1 MGTVYSAWDRLTSRE
16 VALKRLLIHVPG
28 SSATAAEMGNA
39 QAQADSH
46 LSTVAPVEMGGGPRP
61 SGQDADSKLLT
72 RQSYGRRALLASEFR
87 TLATLHHPNV
97 VSVLDYGFDEA
108 GQPYYAM
115 ELLPSDRTILVAG
128 AGRPY
133 EERVALLAQVLQALA
148 YLHRHGIVHRDLKPG
163 NILCVRDI
171 VKLTDFGIA
180 APMGHRQRLAGTV
193 QYMAPELLFGAPPAV
208 ASDLYAVGVV
218 AHELLTDSFPFS
230 VSSMDSFLNSV
241 LGPQGSALL
250 PSRVR
255 EFLDLGD
262 PMTTDITPTTR
273 ALRLAPRAL
282 DELPKLAALPRQL
295 ATVVGRLLARDAVDR
310 YSSAEEA
317 LAALGEIW
325 SNHFELETA
334 ATRESFLQSA
344 PLVGRQVEFTRLT
357 TLLGS
362 TLIGQGA
369 LLLLGGESGVGKSR
383 LLEELRALAMV
394 RGVMVLSG
402 QALASANAPFEMF
415 TQVLRELCAYV
426 DIDEREASMLA
437 TLIHDLPIVLERNIA
452 ELPEGDG
459 RANEQRLLSTIQ
471 AVLLRWKGP
480 LLIELEDVHWA
491 DPSSLS
497 LLRRLSQ
504 LVASHP
510 LLVIAS
516 YRDDEKP
523 TLPTEI
529 PGAQTMLLSRMDQSA
544 TAELCAAMLGEATQK
559 SQLVELI
566 QRETEGNALFIVEA
580 VRTLAEEAGSLSAVG
595 AQALPTELLTG
606 SIRNI
611 LRRRLARVPAWAET
625 TLYLL
630 AVAGRE
636 IDARLL
642 RELEPAPNE
651 WLEACAS
658 ASVLTVSEGRWR
670 FAHDKLRETLLT
682 ALSQDER
689 HALHLQV
696 AILLER
702 TAPAAHAIAAAL
714 AYHYEAA
721 QQPERAAHFAGIAGE
736 HALDAGALTEA
747 ARLFE
752 DALMHQQQ
760 VPAAYPLR
768 SRARARTLRLLATVY
783 AGLARFGDCLRT
795 VEETLN
801 ALGRPL
807 PQESAAL
814 RKALLVAAGRELST
828 RLSGERSAP
837 LHDRE
842 SLQELLSLWIA
853 CGEMFFMTGNEGRGL
868 LGTLWALEAA
878 EILANSTA
886 QVTFNTIIA
895 YVLDQANLGPLC
907 RNYLQRAAQHL
918 EHCAEPAAYLRFQRL
933 LGSLQINRGQ
943 YAVAVRTHA
952 ECAQIAEQLGD
963 DYAALTAQNV
973 QINMHFTW
981 AAYVRAEELLVTLLT
996 VAEQKGAVR
1005 FVRAAWLTQASLWLR
1020 RGQPDSAQRT
1030 LDSVGALDKADVL
1043 LLLQK
1048 SALLAQLHLL
1058 GGRPE
1063 AAYQTVADAWKCH
1076 GTPQMGSAM
1085 LLESTYGLLD
1095 VALRLLERH
1104 QGASRVETLA
1114 LCRDMVQAFMKRGS
1128 RYRHWEARARL
1139 CAGRLAWLE
1148 GRGREALRQWNVAL
1162 AVAQSLALPHDEALC
1177 HAYLGLLG
1185 ARRGRL
1191 SQNQVPA
1198 AVQTI
1203 RSGQSDQSDQWP
1215 PSRLHLQTAVNLLR
1229 SIGSLSELTWVVA
1242 ELDALPKKPEPPIR
1256 SQA

>member
-28 SSATAAEMGNA
+28 INATEAERAPA
-39 QAQADSH
+39 QSDGDSH
-46 LSTVAPVEMGGGPRP
+46 SPTVAPVAVAAQHASGG
-61 SGQDADSKLLT
+61 DADSKLLT

-128 AGRPY
+128 AGRSY
-133 EERVALLAQVLQALA
+133 EEKVALLAQVLQALA

-163 NILCVRDI
+163 NILCVQDT

-218 AHELLTDSFPFS
+218 AHELLTDSFPFP
-230 VSSMDSFLNSV
+230 VTSMDSFLDSV
-241 LGPQGSALL
+241 LGPQGTALL

-262 PMTTDITPTTR
+262 PMTTDITPVTKL
-273 ALRLAPRAL
+273 LRLAPRAL
-282 DELPKLAALPRQL
+282 EELPRLAALPRQL
-295 ATVVGRLLARDAVDR
+295 ATVVGRLLARDAADR
-310 YSSAEEA
+310 YASAEEA
-317 LAALGEIW
+317 LAALGDIW
-325 SNHFELETA
+325 SNHLELETD

-344 PLVGRQVEFTRLT
+344 PLVGRQREFTHLT
-357 TLLGS
+357 ALLGS
-362 TLIGQGA
+362 TLMGQGA

-394 RGVMVLSG
+394 RGVMVLGG

-415 TQVLRELCAYV
+415 TPVLRELCAYV

-437 TLIHDLPIVLERNIA
+437 TLIHDLPVVLERGIIEPIEA
-452 ELPEGDG
+452 DG

-480 LLIELEDVHWA
+480 LLIELEDIHWA

-497 LLRRLSQ
+497 LLRRLVQ
-504 LVASHP
+504 LAATHP

-516 YRDDEKP
+516 YRDDERP
-523 TLPTEI
+523 TLPAEV
-529 PGAQTMLLSRMDQSA
+529 PGAQVMQLSRMDQTA
-544 TAELCAAMLGEATQK
+544 TAELCAAMLGEVAQK

-580 VRTLAEEAGSLSAVG
+580 VRTLAEEAGSLGAVAGG

-606 SIRNI
+606 SIRSI
-611 LRRRLARVPAWAET
+611 LSRRLARVPAWAET

-670 FAHDKLRETLLT
+670 FAHDKLRETLLA

-702 TAPAAHAIAAAL
+702 TAPASHAIAAAL

-752 DALMHQQQ
+752 DALTHQQQ
-760 VPAAYPLR
+760 VPDAYPRR

-783 AGLARFGDCLRT
+783 AGLARYDDCIRT
-795 VEETLN
+795 VEETMS

-807 PQESAAL
+807 PQESVAVA
-814 RKALLVAAGRELST
+814 KSLLVAAGRELGS
-828 RLSGERSAP
+828 RISGERSAAP
-837 LHDRE
+837 HDRE
-842 SLQELLSLWIA
+842 SLQELLSLWLA
-853 CGEMFFMTGNEGRGL
+853 CCDTFFVTGNEGRGL
-868 LGTLWALEAA
+868 LGTLWALDAA
-878 EILANSTA
+878 ELLASSPA
-886 QVTFNTIIA
+886 QVTFNTLIA
-895 YVLDQANLGPLC
+895 YVLDLANLAPLS
-907 RNYLQRAAQHL
+907 RSYLQRAEQHL
-918 EHCAEPAAYLRFQRL
+918 EHCADPAAHLRYLRL
-933 LGSLQINRGQ
+933 LGSLQIGRGQ
-943 YAVAVRTHA
+943 YSVAVRTHA
-952 ECAQIAEQLGD
+952 ECAQLAEQLGD
-963 DYAALTAQNV
+963 DYAALTSQNV
-973 QINMHFTW
+973 QINLHFTW
-981 AAYVRAEELLVTLLT
+981 AAYTRAEELLVTLLT
-996 VAEQKGAVR
+996 AAEQKGAVR
-1005 FVRAAWLTQASLWLR
+1005 FVRAAWLTQAALLLR
-1020 RGQPDSAQRT
+1020 RGQPDGAQRM
-1030 LDSVGALDKADVL
+1030 LDSVGAVDKADVL
-1043 LLLQK
+1043 LLMQK
-1048 SALLAQLHLL
+1048 SSLLSQLHLI
-1058 GGRPE
+1058 GGRPD
-1063 AAYQTVADAWKCH
+1063 AAYLAVADAWQRFSNI
-1076 GTPQMGSAM
+1076 QMGSAS
-1085 LLESTYGLLD
+1085 LLESVYGLLD
-1095 VALRLLERH
+1095 VALRLLERR
-1104 QGASRVETLA
+1104 QIALVADNAA
-1114 LCRDMVQAFMKRGS
+1114 LCRGMVRAFLKRGS
-1128 RYRHWEARARL
+1128 RYRHWEPRANL

-1148 GRGREALRQWNVAL
+1148 GHPREALRHFQTGLAL
-1162 AVAQSLALPHDEALC
+1162 AQTYALPHDEALC
-1177 HAYLGLLG
+1177 QAYLGLLG

-1191 SQNQVPA
+1191 SRQQAHA
-1198 AVQTI
+1198 A
-1203 RSGQSDQSDQWP
+1203 RHLPESEYWP
-1215 PSRLHLQTAVNLLR
+1215 PPRLHLQMAANLLR
-1229 SIGSLSELTWVVA
+1229 AIGSACELPWVTSELA
-1242 ELDALPKKPEPPIR
+1242 ALPQKPEPPPR
-1256 SQA
+1256 HG